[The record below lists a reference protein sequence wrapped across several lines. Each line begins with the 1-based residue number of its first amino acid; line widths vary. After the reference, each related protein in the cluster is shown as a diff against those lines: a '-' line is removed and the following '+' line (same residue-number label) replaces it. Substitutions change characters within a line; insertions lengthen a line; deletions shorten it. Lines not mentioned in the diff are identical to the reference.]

1 MRIAILGAGAVG
13 RASAAYLLT
22 RGHEPVL
29 WSPSGKSTAAFREGA
44 LIVEG
49 EISGAFSPV
58 IADSA
63 AEAIDGA
70 GIIMVALPANG
81 HHMVYDE
88 IARHAAPGQVILIS
102 AQPVLGS
109 FALEARLHAAGKSNA
124 ILAWGTTL
132 LRARQVGAAGVRINT
147 IRKSVDM
154 ASLPGDAGAAIALCR
169 AAFGDHFETRPDM
182 LAISLS
188 NINPQAHLALA
199 LTNFTRMERG
209 ETWGQSENLTSGVAR
224 LLESLDRE
232 RLALAQ
238 KLGLSVRSMAEH
250 YHRTYGLPIAPLEA
264 MAADIRNEG
273 VGQLGPTT
281 EQSRYVLE
289 DAPFGLV
296 SLVQLGRAVGTD
308 MKLHEAGISIL
319 SALYGRDFSSEN
331 DLPVNLSRILG
342 NTAEGFAPGR
352 TRPE

>member
-22 RGHEPVL
+22 RGHEPVI
-29 WSPSGKSTAAFREGA
+29 WSPSGKGAAAFRDGPLA
-44 LIVEG
+44 VEG
-49 EISGAFSPV
+49 EIAGEFRLA
-58 IADSA
+58 IAGS
-63 AEAIDGA
+63 AEAAMDGA
-70 GIIMVALPANG
+70 ELIMVALPANG
-81 HHMVYDE
+81 HRIVYE
-88 IARHAAPGQVILIS
+88 QIAQHASAGQVIIIS
-102 AQPVLGS
+102 AQPVLGA
-109 FALEARLHAAGKSNA
+109 FALRNRLRQAGKDNV

-132 LRARQVGAAGVRINT
+132 LRSRQVGASGVRINT

-154 ASLPGDAGAAIALCR
+154 ASLPSEADAAVAICQT
-169 AAFGDHFETRPDM
+169 AFGDKFDVRPDM

-224 LLESLDRE
+224 FLESLDGE
-232 RLALAQ
+232 RLALAR

-250 YHRTYGLPIAPLEA
+250 YHRTYGFPVASLEA
-264 MAADIRNEG
+264 MAAEIRTEG

-289 DAPFGLV
+289 DAPFGLA
-296 SLVQLGRAVGTD
+296 SLIQLGQAVGVD
-308 MKLHEAGISIL
+308 MALHKAGLAIL
-319 SALYGRDFSSEN
+319 SALYGRDFNSEN
-331 DLPVNLSRILG
+331 DLPIDLTGLL
-342 NTAEGFAPGR
+342 EGL
-352 TRPE
+352 TEQV